1 MTLYRRAGGWAI
13 VTAITVFSVA
23 VSVLATYFLVTPLLT
38 PEDRANGMLFVS
50 LAIAVVVPALV
61 APAATLALVS
71 LVVRLDAAY
80 QRVLTLSTTDPLT
93 EVSNRRG
100 LFTHADARLASRSAG
115 HHALVGLIDLDHFKA
130 INDSHGHY
138 LGDLVLIDVVRRLQD
153 ATGPG
158 AVIGRIGGDEF
169 AFLVTGTNAEVDGR
183 ARAIRERCQV
193 FTLHYDRLAVPVT
206 VVVSI
211 GMVLLEPGE
220 SFEQGLAR
228 ADDALYVRKNNA
240 RNEPGRPRMRA
251 TRAHER
257 EN

>member
-1 MTLYRRAGGWAI
+1 MALYRRAGGWAI

-80 QRVLTLSTTDPLT
+80 QKVLALSTTDPLT
-93 EVSNRRG
+93 DVSNRRG
-100 LFTHADARLASRSAG
+100 LFTQAEMRLSTARAG
-115 HHALVGLIDLDHFKA
+115 QQALVGIIDLDHFKT

-138 LGDLVLIDVVRRLQD
+138 VGDLVLVDVVRRLQD
-153 ATGPG
+153 AVGPSG
-158 AVIGRIGGDEF
+158 VVGRIGGDEF
-169 AFLVTGTNAEVDGR
+169 AFVVIGSRAEVDHQ
-183 ARAIRERCQV
+183 ARTIRERCHTI
-193 FTLHYDRLAVPVT
+193 TLHYDRLSVPVT
-206 VVVSI
+206 VTVSV
-211 GMVLLEPGE
+211 GLVLLEPGE
-220 SFEQGLAR
+220 SFDQGLAR
-228 ADDALYVRKNNA
+228 ADDALYSAKEATRMS
-240 RNEPGRPRMRA
+240 PRLRTRA